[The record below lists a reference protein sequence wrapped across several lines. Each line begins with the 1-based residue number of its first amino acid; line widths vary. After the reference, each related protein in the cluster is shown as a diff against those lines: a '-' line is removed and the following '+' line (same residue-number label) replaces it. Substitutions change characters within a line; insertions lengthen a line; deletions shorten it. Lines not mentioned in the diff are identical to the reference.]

1 MEKTGETI
9 KMCDMSSEISTKVF
23 EMLNPDKVTVTKT
36 SHSSSYSRVIFINDE
51 VHSSDLLY
59 PEGWVERFGYF
70 TNCGN
75 ATGSMY
81 ELAKIYE
88 KGQLVNELSIYVL
101 MRIYCFGRPQ
111 IMKRLGIEIK
121 LENRETVIYMNG
133 NRIEEKDLQSK
144 QASIAVSKVSNI
156 ADNTKLYEFGK
167 KLIDEYRKDYNII
180 LSSRD
185 IVKMYP
191 DVTKHIFIDASIE
204 ERTNRKYMQYNKEI
218 PKEQIKEMIQTRDEL
233 QEKSGYYK
241 IYPQTKIIDVTNCK
255 NAKESAKKVLENI
268 KEVVKSGI

>member
-1 MEKTGETI
+1 MENIVIGIEG
-9 KMCDMSSEISTKVF
+9 
-23 EMLNPDKVTVTKT
+23 TVGAGKT
-36 SHSSSYSRVIFINDE
+36 SICRE
-51 VHSSDLLY
+51 LLKDIENSIILHGGEIY
-59 PEGWVERFGYF
+59 RAIVYGMMQ
-70 TNCGN
+70 T
-75 ATGSMY
+75 
-81 ELAKIYE
+81 KIE
-88 KGQLVNELSIYVL
+88 NTQNLDA
-101 MRIYCFGRPQ
+101 FD
-111 IMKRLGIEIK
+111 IMKKLGIEIK
-121 LENRETVIYMNG
+121 LENKETVIYMNG
-133 NRIEEKDLQSK
+133 KKVDEKDLQSK
-144 QASIAVSKVSNI
+144 KSSMAVSKVSNI
-156 ADNTKLYEFGK
+156 ADNTRLYQFGK
-167 KLIDEYRKDYNII
+167 ELIDKYREKYNVI

-191 DVTKHIFIDASIE
+191 DVTYHFFIDASIE